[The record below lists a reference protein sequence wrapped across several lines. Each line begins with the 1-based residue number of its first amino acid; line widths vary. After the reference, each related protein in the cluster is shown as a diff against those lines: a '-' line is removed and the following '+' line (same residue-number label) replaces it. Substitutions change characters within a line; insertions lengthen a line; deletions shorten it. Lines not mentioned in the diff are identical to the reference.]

1 MRRLGGPVRKDNF
14 VASKPMLGALLTSI
28 AYESCDS
35 SEHVR
40 TYVRTNEELLTFSSY
55 LTVSNARGGAANA

>member
-1 MRRLGGPVRKDNF
+1 

-28 AYESCDS
+28 AYERCDS

-55 LTVSNARGGAANA
+55 LTVGNARGGAANA

>member
-1 MRRLGGPVRKDNF
+1 M
-14 VASKPMLGALLTSI
+14 ASEPMLGALLTSI
-28 AYESCDS
+28 ALKQCDS

-55 LTVSNARGGAANA
+55 LTFRNARRGGCNA